1 MADKKPEETPGEEGR
16 PLTEEELKIAYD
28 GPAIA
33 ANRCFI
39 VLAENGVRIT
49 FAEQDRGGII
59 HFRNAVA
66 LSIQQGIS
74 LKDTLSRLLGDVEKQ
89 IAAVEAAVKDDG

>member
-1 MADKKPEETPGEEGR
+1 MPGEEGR
-16 PLTEEELKIAYD
+16 PLTEEELKTAYD

-33 ANRCFI
+33 ANRCLI
-39 VLAENGVRIT
+39 MLGENGLRIT
-49 FAEQDRGGII
+49 FAEQDREGAL

-74 LKDTLSRLLGDVEKQ
+74 LKDTLSRLLGNVEEQ
-89 IAAVEAAVKDDG
+89 IAAAEVAAKGNG